1 MNKRSA
7 FIAGFGFLAVCVA
20 ASAAQGPEVTV
31 GTGTVLGASAAG
43 VEYFKGIPYAKP
55 PVGDLRWRPTEPAE
69 AWKGIKDATKLGPD
83 CMQSPSPYDATPS
96 TMPMSE
102 NCLFVNVWR
111 PAGATAKLPVMV
123 WIHGGGLVNGA
134 ASGPVHDGAKLA
146 KQGVILV
153 SFNYRLGRFGFF
165 GFPALTAED
174 PTGLKGNYGFMDQI
188 TALKWVKANIAAFG
202 GDPENVT
209 IFGESAGGGSVHTML
224 ATPLASGLF
233 HKAIIESGG
242 GRGMLLGKGQVTGD
256 LPNAPSL
263 ETFGVNFAKA
273 NGIDGSDAAALKAL
287 RALPADKVVAGLNM
301 MTMGQQT
308 AAGTY
313 NGPAIDGQIVI
324 QAPNE
329 AYASG
334 KFNKVPVMIGATSAD
349 LGFSTAHTIDE
360 ALAPF
365 GAANKAKALAAYDP
379 DKKGV
384 LKDIAWSVGMDKV
397 MVEPSRLTVQLFS
410 KQGLPAYEFR
420 FSHVAAAAAAAFEK
434 SPMAQFMMK
443 GAQHASEVPYVFD
456 TVGEVIPG
464 AMPAD
469 VAVGKVMSAYWVNFA
484 KTSDP
489 NKPSLEASAPQWPS
503 YNPDSDII
511 LDFAQE
517 GPKAVPDPWRARL
530 DLTAARTD

>member
-1 MNKRSA
+1 MIRTA
-7 FIAGFGFLAVCVA
+7 LIAGLLTF
-20 ASAAQGPEVTV
+20 SAAAAAEGPLVTI
-31 GTGTVLGASAAG
+31 GTGTVMGVSAQD
-43 VEYFKGIPYAKP
+43 VEYFKGIPYAKA
-55 PVGDLRWRPTEPAE
+55 PVGDLRWRPTEPAV
-69 AWKGIKDATKLGPD
+69 AWKGVKDATKLGPD
-83 CMQSPSPYDATPS
+83 CMQSPSPFDATPS

-102 NCLFVNVWR
+102 DCLFINVWR

-134 ASGPVHDGAKLA
+134 ASGPVHDGANLA
-146 KQGVILV
+146 KKGVILV

-165 GFPALTAED
+165 AFPALTAED
-174 PTGLKGNYGFMDQI
+174 PKGLKGNYGFMDQI
-188 TALKWVKANIAAFG
+188 AALKWVKANIAAFG
-202 GDPENVT
+202 GDPENIT
-209 IFGESAGGGSVHTML
+209 IFGESAGGGSVHTL
-224 ATPLASGLF
+224 LSTPMAAGLF

-263 ETFGVNFAKA
+263 ESYGVNFAKA
-273 NGIDGSDAAALKAL
+273 NGITGTDAAALKAL
-287 RALPADKVVAGLNM
+287 RALAADKVVAGLNM

-313 NGPAIDGQIVI
+313 NGPAIDGRIVI

-334 KFNKVPVMIGATSAD
+334 QFNRVPVMIGATSAD

-365 GAANKAKALAAYDP
+365 GAENKAKALAAYDP
-379 DKKGV
+379 ENKGV
-384 LKDIAWSVGMDKV
+384 VKDISWSVGMDKV
-397 MVEPSRLTVQLFS
+397 MVEPSRLTAQLFT

-420 FSHVAAAAAAAFEK
+420 FSYVAPAAAAAFDQ

-464 AMPAD
+464 AVPAD
-469 VAVGKVMSAYWVNFA
+469 VAIGKAMSTYWVNFA
-484 KTSDP
+484 KTGDP
-489 NKPSLEASAPQWPS
+489 NKPSLAGGAPQWPT
-503 YNPDSDII
+503 YDLDKDII
-511 LDFAQE
+511 LDFTQD
-517 GPKAVPDPWRARL
+517 GPKAVADPWRARL
-530 DLTAARTD
+530 DLTAARSD